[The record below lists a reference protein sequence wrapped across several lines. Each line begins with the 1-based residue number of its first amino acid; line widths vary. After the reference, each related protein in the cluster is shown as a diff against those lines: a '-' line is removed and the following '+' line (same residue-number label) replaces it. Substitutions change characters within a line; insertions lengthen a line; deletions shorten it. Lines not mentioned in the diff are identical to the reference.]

1 MNRLALAVAVSLWTG
16 TIAGYL
22 IAPRTVRGEIQVPA
36 EPLRATLL
44 HFLGPEIP
52 LKENH

>member
-1 MNRLALAVAVSLWTG
+1 MNRLAVAVAVSLWTG

-22 IAPRTVRGEIQVPA
+22 IAPRAVRVEIQASA

-52 LKENH
+52 LKENN

>member
-1 MNRLALAVAVSLWTG
+1 MNRIALAVAVSLWTG
-16 TIAGYL
+16 TIAGYM
-22 IAPRTVRGEIQVPA
+22 IAPRTVRVEIQASA

-52 LKENH
+52 MKEKH